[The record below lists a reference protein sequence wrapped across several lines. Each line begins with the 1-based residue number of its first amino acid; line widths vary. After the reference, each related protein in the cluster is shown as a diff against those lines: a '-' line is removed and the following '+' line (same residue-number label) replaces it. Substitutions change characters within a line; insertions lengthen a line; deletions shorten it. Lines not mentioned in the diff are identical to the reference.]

1 MRQLRTVWRALIKPM
16 ARLSLAAAL
25 ALAAMAALQ
34 PLISDSGHILAAD
47 AQSEAE
53 SQLHLPQQQEPD
65 EGGTGVNNFDREEW
79 YQFAILLAP
88 FLVLV
93 TFILILMF
101 NWDRFTGDGD
111 EQH

>member
-1 MRQLRTVWRALIKPM
+1 MREVLGAIIKPM

-25 ALAAMAALQ
+25 ALVAISAIQ
-34 PLISDSGHILAAD
+34 PLFSDSGDLLAAD
-47 AQSEAE
+47 AVPAQSEL
-53 SQLHLPQQQEPD
+53 SVPQQAEPD

-79 YQFAILLAP
+79 YEFSILLAP

-101 NWDRFTGDGD
+101 GWDRFTSDD
-111 EQH
+111 E

>member
-1 MRQLRTVWRALIKPM
+1 MRQVLTAVIKPM

-25 ALAAMAALQ
+25 ALFAMSAIQ
-34 PLISDSGHILAAD
+34 PLFGDGGAVYASDGTP
-47 AQSEAE
+47 AQTELSA
-53 SQLHLPQQQEPD
+53 PQQAEPD

-93 TFILILMF
+93 TFLLILMF
-101 NWDRFTGDGD
+101 GWDRFTSNED
-111 EQH
+111 

>member
-1 MRQLRTVWRALIKPM
+1 MPPSNRSP
-16 ARLSLAAAL
+16 RLT
-25 ALAAMAALQ
+25 
-34 PLISDSGHILAAD
+34 SDAVP
-47 AQSEAE
+47 AQVELSA
-53 SQLHLPQQQEPD
+53 PQQAEPD

-101 NWDRFTGDGD
+101 GWDRFTSD
-111 EQH
+111 ED

>member
-1 MRQLRTVWRALIKPM
+1 MREVLGAIIKPM

-25 ALAAMAALQ
+25 ALVAISAIQ
-34 PLISDSGHILAAD
+34 PLFSDSGDLLAAD
-47 AQSEAE
+47 AVPAQSEL
-53 SQLHLPQQQEPD
+53 SLPQQAEPD

-79 YQFAILLAP
+79 YEFSILLAP

-101 NWDRFTGDGD
+101 GWDRFTSDD
-111 EQH
+111 E